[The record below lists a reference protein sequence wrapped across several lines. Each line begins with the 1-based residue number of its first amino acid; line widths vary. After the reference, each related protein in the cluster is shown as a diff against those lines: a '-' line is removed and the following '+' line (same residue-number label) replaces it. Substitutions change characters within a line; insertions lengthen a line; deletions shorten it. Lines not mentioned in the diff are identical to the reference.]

1 MKEKII
7 LSISLFAVLLIGTL
21 SFDFIP
27 IAEGYGGG
35 GGGSGSTLDPRVCGE
50 KLCSEI
56 PGGRD
61 AWESR
66 NVSDTKV
73 SYEENNYVASPKK
86 QMKNGV
92 ASDDVVCKS
101 GFTLMIRI
109 SGDAACVTPTT
120 AEKLTNI
127 GWGTIEKEFS
137 LDSEI
142 AEIVSTNE
150 EESENIGRDLSVEL
164 TETVGIKSP

>member
-1 MKEKII
+1 MIGKMI
-7 LSISLFAVLLIGTL
+7 LSVSLFAVLLIGIL
-21 SFDFIP
+21 SFNFIP
-27 IAEGYGGG
+27 IAEGYG

-61 AWESR
+61 AWESQNVPAT
-66 NVSDTKV
+66 NVS
-73 SYEENNYVASPKK
+73 SEENNYLASPKK

-92 ASDDVVCKS
+92 AAEDVVCKS

-120 AEKLTNI
+120 AEKLTNV

-137 LDSEI
+137 L
-142 AEIVSTNE
+142 AVS
-150 EESENIGRDLSVEL
+150 
-164 TETVGIKSP
+164 K

>member
-1 MKEKII
+1 MIGKMI
-7 LSISLFAVLLIGTL
+7 LSVSLFVVLLIGTVSVL
-21 SFDFIP
+21 P

-61 AWESR
+61 AWESQNVPAT
-66 NVSDTKV
+66 NVS
-73 SYEENNYVASPKK
+73 SEQINYLTSPKK

-92 ASDDVVCKS
+92 AAEDVVCKS

-120 AEKLTNI
+120 AEKLTNA

-137 LDSEI
+137 LAIS
-142 AEIVSTNE
+142 
-150 EESENIGRDLSVEL
+150 
-164 TETVGIKSP
+164 K

>member
-1 MKEKII
+1 MREKII
-7 LSISLFAVLLIGTL
+7 LSISLFAVLLIGTVSVL
-21 SFDFIP
+21 P

-35 GGGSGSTLDPRVCGE
+35 DKPDPRVCGA

-61 AWESR
+61 AWESQ
-66 NVSDTKV
+66 NVSDTII
-73 SYEENNYVASPKK
+73 SSEENNYVASPKK

-92 ASDDVVCKS
+92 AAEDVVCKS

-120 AEKLTNI
+120 AEKLTNV

-137 LDSEI
+137 LAIS
-142 AEIVSTNE
+142 
-150 EESENIGRDLSVEL
+150 
-164 TETVGIKSP
+164 K